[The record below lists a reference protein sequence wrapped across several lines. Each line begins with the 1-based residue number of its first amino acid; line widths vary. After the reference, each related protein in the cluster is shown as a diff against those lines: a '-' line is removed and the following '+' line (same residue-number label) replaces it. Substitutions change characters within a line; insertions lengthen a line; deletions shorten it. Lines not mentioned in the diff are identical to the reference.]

1 MMSATTA
8 VTVTDLTCDDV
19 RLCREANGS
28 GSLASLA
35 VAACHVDLS
44 PGWSTHGRAA
54 RIAALEKLALAVA
67 GLLLADLA
75 GRRLSVALGRAP
87 R

>member
-8 VTVTDLTCDDV
+8 VPVTDLTCDDV

-54 RIAALEKLALAVA
+54 RIAALEKLARLASQA
-67 GLLLADLA
+67 AHELREADQRQ
-75 GRRLSVALGRAP
+75 GRKP
-87 R
+87 

>member
-54 RIAALEKLALAVA
+54 RIAALEKLARLASQA
-67 GLLLADLA
+67 AHELRESGQRP
-75 GRRLSVALGRAP
+75 GHEP
-87 R
+87 

>member
-54 RIAALEKLALAVA
+54 RIAALEKLARLAA
-67 GLLLADLA
+67 QAAHELREADQ
-75 GRRLSVALGRAP
+75 RQERQP
-87 R
+87 

>member
-35 VAACHVDLS
+35 VAACHIDLS

-54 RIAALEKLALAVA
+54 RVAALEKLARLAA
-67 GLLLADLA
+67 QAAHELRESGQ
-75 GRRLSVALGRAP
+75 RQERQP
-87 R
+87 

>member
-8 VTVTDLTCDDV
+8 VTITDLTCDDV

-44 PGWSTHGRAA
+44 PGWSARGRAA
-54 RIAALEKLALAVA
+54 RVAALEKLARLAQQA
-67 GLLLADLA
+67 ARELRDSGQ
-75 GRRLSVALGRAP
+75 RQECEP
-87 R
+87 

>member
-8 VTVTDLTCDDV
+8 VTITDLTCDDV

-35 VAACHVDLS
+35 VAACHIDLS

-54 RIAALEKLALAVA
+54 RIAALEKLARLASQA
-67 GLLLADLA
+67 AHELREADQRP
-75 GRRLSVALGRAP
+75 GREP
-87 R
+87 

>member
-35 VAACHVDLS
+35 MAACHVDLS

-54 RIAALEKLALAVA
+54 RIAALEKLARLAVQA
-67 GLLLADLA
+67 AHELRESGQRQD
-75 GRRLSVALGRAP
+75 REP
-87 R
+87 